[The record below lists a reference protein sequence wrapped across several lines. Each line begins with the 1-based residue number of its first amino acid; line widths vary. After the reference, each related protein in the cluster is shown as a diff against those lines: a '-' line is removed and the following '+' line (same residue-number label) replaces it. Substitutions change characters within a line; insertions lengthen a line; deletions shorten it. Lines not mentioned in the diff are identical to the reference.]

1 MNKKLGLISILG
13 LAPFILAG
21 CESVKNGTGFFF
33 NTFVRPMNFL
43 MDFFGNTV
51 LDGGYGGAII
61 IITVLIRLVLM
72 PFMIKNYKNQQG
84 MKVKMDKLKPEM
96 DDIQKKLKQAKTKEE
111 QMVLQQEMM
120 GLYKKHGVNPL
131 NMGCLPMIIQ
141 MPIIMGLYY
150 AIRYAN
156 TDVKTHDF
164 LWFTLGEP
172 DIAMT
177 LIAGAVYFFQ
187 AQVSLWTV
195 PAQQQKQMKFM
206 MYISPIM
213 IMFISYSSMAA
224 LPLYWSVS
232 GALLIVQTIIGRKLY
247 PPPVPEGQEDAPKKK
262 LFGGS
267 KTPEPAST
275 EPAEKRKLTPAE
287 RAAKSNASKKK
298 TKK

>member
-1 MNKKLGLISILG
+1 MKKKLGLISL
-13 LAPFILAG
+13 LSLTMLVLAG
-21 CESVKNGTGFFF
+21 CESIENQTGFFYS
-33 NTFVRPMNFL
+33 TFVKPMEFL
-43 MDFFGNTV
+43 ITFFGDDPFNA
-51 LDGGYGGAII
+51 GYGGAII
-61 IITVLIRLVLM
+61 IITTLIRLVLM

-150 AIRYAN
+150 AILYS
-156 TDVKTHDF
+156 DEIKGHDF
-164 LWFTLGEP
+164 LWFKLGEP

-195 PAQQQKQMKFM
+195 PAQQQKQMKIM

-213 IMFISYSSMAA
+213 IMVISFTSMAA

-232 GALLIVQTIIGRKLY
+232 GALLILQTVIGRKLY
-247 PPPVPEGQEDAPKKK
+247 PPIVPEGEEAQPKKS
-262 LFGGS
+262 LFGG
-267 KTPEPAST
+267 KAPEPEKA

-287 RAAKSNASKKK
+287 RAANASKKK
-298 TKK
+298 NKK

>member
-1 MNKKLGLISILG
+1 MKILKKKLGLISILG

-21 CESVKNGTGFFF
+21 CESIENQTGFFYS
-33 NTFVRPMNFL
+33 TFVRPMEFL
-43 MDFFGNTV
+43 IEFFGHDV
-51 LDGGYGGAII
+51 LNGGYGGAII
-61 IITVLIRLVLM
+61 IITALIRLVLM

-150 AIRYAN
+150 AILYSDDIKGH
-156 TDVKTHDF
+156 TF
-164 LWFTLGEP
+164 LWFKLGEP

-195 PAQQQKQMKFM
+195 PEQQQKQMKMM

-213 IMFISYSSMAA
+213 IMFISFSSMAA

-232 GALLIVQTIIGRKLY
+232 GALLILQTMIGRKLY
-247 PPPVPEGQEDAPKKK
+247 PPIYPEGQEPPPKKK
-262 LFGGS
+262 LFGG
-267 KTPEPAST
+267 KAPVPVVEEEA
-275 EPAEKRKLTPAE
+275 AEKRKLTPAE
-287 RAAKSNASKKK
+287 RAAKANKNKKK
-298 TKK
+298 

>member
-1 MNKKLGLISILG
+1 MKILKKKLGLISILG
-13 LAPFILAG
+13 LAPFLLAG
-21 CESVKNGTGFFF
+21 CEAVENQTGFFY
-33 NTFVRPMNFL
+33 NTFVRPMEFL
-43 MDFFGNTV
+43 IDFFGNTV

-61 IITVLIRLVLM
+61 IITVLVRLILM

-84 MKVKMDKLKPEM
+84 MKSKMDKLKPEM
-96 DDIQKKLKQAKTKEE
+96 DSIQKKLKQAKSKEE

-150 AIRYAN
+150 AIRYSEEVQA
-156 TDVKTHDF
+156 HHF
-164 LWFTLGEP
+164 LWFKLGDP

-195 PAQQQKQMKFM
+195 PEQQKKQMKFM
-206 MYISPIM
+206 MYLSPIM
-213 IMFISYSSMAA
+213 IMFISFTSMAA

-232 GALLIVQTIIGRKLY
+232 GALLVLQTMIGRKLY
-247 PPPVPEGQEDAPKKK
+247 PPPVPEGKVEEPKKK
-262 LFGGS
+262 LFGG
-267 KTPEPAST
+267 KDAEPEPE

-287 RAAKSNASKKK
+287 KAAKAQKKN
-298 TKK
+298 KK

>member
-1 MNKKLGLISILG
+1 M
-13 LAPFILAG
+13 FVLAG
-21 CESVKNGTGFFF
+21 CESIENQTGFFYG
-33 NTFVRPMNFL
+33 TFVKPMEFL
-43 MDFFGNTV
+43 IKFFGEDV
-51 LDGGYGGAII
+51 LNGGYGGAII
-61 IITVLIRLVLM
+61 IITVIIRLILM

-96 DDIQKKLKQAKTKEE
+96 DDIQKKIKQAKTKEE

-150 AIRYAN
+150 AIRYS
-156 TDVKTHDF
+156 DDIKTHDF
-164 LWFTLGEP
+164 LWFTLGKP
-172 DIAMT
+172 DIIMT

-195 PAQQQKQMKFM
+195 PAQQQKQMKMM

-213 IMFISYSSMAA
+213 IMFISFSSMSA

-232 GALLIVQTIIGRKLY
+232 GALLILQTIIGRKMY
-247 PPPVPEGQEDAPKKK
+247 PPIVPEGQEVAPKKK
-262 LFGGS
+262 LFGGT
-267 KTPEPAST
+267 TPTPTET
-275 EPAEKRKLTPAE
+275 EPVEKRKLTPAE
-287 RAAKSNASKKK
+287 RAANASKKK
-298 TKK
+298 NKK